1 MLVIH
6 GIWVRDAL
14 CLWAE
19 DSSRPATSAEQS
31 GRPSRAPRPHPFAAD
46 PETIAAALASLGNV
60 PEAAA
65 QQAAADELTLWLPSA
80 PDSPQAAPEL
90 IRPAGQEGAKARTR
104 WAALGCWRV
113 PALAVEPAAALDV
126 LARLDRLAA
135 PGEARPAAEQL
146 ALPAEVP
153 GPGESLAS
161 AGKPSPGRESAG
173 GEQSAFGDPVALMD
187 GSLAGEPVS
196 GEPLAPG
203 ELVPGGSAVYWAAVG
218 WFAAD
223 LAERGRV
230 LPALARASSNGDDEG
245 WSARWRPVLT
255 GHDARRAGE
264 LADAMP
270 PLCRAGEPGGEPPG
284 PILAAAL
291 NGLAD
296 AAARARLAAARPAW
310 MVLPPRSG
318 RRPARIPVAERWLA
332 ALTGPSSEV
341 MVSSAE
347 DETEAAELAAGLAAW
362 RDAAQ
367 APAGPVRTCF
377 RLVEPEPAEPNGEA
391 AEPSAQSAEPTSEAA
406 ENSPAASESAAESEP
421 LSDHVGSAAAQAV
434 DDPSWRVQFALQS
447 TEDPSLMLDAA
458 DVWAGAGGWA
468 PGGIQHPDE
477 ELLAGLGAA
486 TRLFGELD
494 SALRTPAPDEVRL
507 NTAGAFRFLTETA
520 PLLAGAGFGVLL
532 PDWARKARLGLKLTS
547 RSRSTSVGADGS
559 AGSGAGLGL
568 ADLVQFRY
576 DLALGDDTLHPD
588 ELAELA
594 RLKIPLVRIRGQW
607 VELDERNLQAALKF
621 LEGGRQGV
629 LPGGDVLLEGLR
641 GPQEDLP
648 VTAIDADGWLGD
660 LLSGQ
665 ADRTLTPVTAPPSFH
680 GELRP
685 YQERGLAWLSFLSS
699 LGLGGILADS
709 MGIGKCVSAK
719 SPVFLNGRLITAE
732 DAWRRYAGHVSR
744 DDEGEWA
751 IPSEPLTANAL
762 TRQFSVPSAMATA
775 TVTRLYRQYVSEK
788 LRKIHL
794 DDGSE
799 ICITRRHRLL
809 GLHDWTR
816 DFSVGDRICVPA
828 RLEWSGRSVDRDL
841 ITLLAWQISEGYEL
855 KGYFGI
861 TQKEPAVL
869 ERLRVCMANIAVN
882 YGLDLNNPRIHRHSS
897 GRAWVLKT
905 WSVAYQRFLE
915 GLGYDWGKRPA
926 EKLIPDFIIAADDDG
941 IRRFMREYFSAEGSV
956 LSGMRCVEISSAS
969 GWLMQQLSCMLRRF
983 GIWLRISTKQ
993 KRASNGSGIYRPYHI
1008 GLIGGPSLRRF
1019 RDLVGFSDPIKQAKL
1034 DDVCATPHNT
1044 NVEGIPGSD
1053 VLGLARHM
1061 TRLPM
1066 SQLGVGQVYATGT
1079 QELSRATASLAITAM
1094 DRICTGQAFAG
1105 YAARPRHRWTARTL
1119 AACSKLEPIDVGAM
1133 RDILAERLRRD
1144 VFYPRIVS
1152 VEDVDYTGWVYDFE
1166 VAEHHN
1172 FVAGGMLC
1180 HNTVQTLAL
1189 LAHERE
1195 ASPTDGQRE
1204 AIAAVTRSV
1213 VGPTLLVC
1221 PMSLVGNWQKEAERF
1236 TPDLS
1241 VYVHHGSDRL
1251 SGAELQGALG
1261 QADLVL
1267 TTYAIAARDRDD
1279 LAAVSWQR
1287 IVCDEAQ
1294 NIKNAGTQQARAV
1307 RSLPAAT
1314 RIALTGTP
1322 VENRLGELWSIMEFT
1337 SPGLLGPAE
1346 KFRTSFA
1353 VPVER
1358 HADEEATARLKRLTG
1373 PFILRRLKTDRSIIS
1388 DLPDKIEMKM
1398 WCNLTT
1404 EQASL
1409 YQATV
1414 TDMLRRIEAAEED
1427 IERRGLVLA
1436 TMAKLKQVCNHPAHL
1451 LADGSRLPGRSGK
1464 LARLEEIGDELIAAG
1479 DRALVFT
1486 QYAEFGRLLQPYLA
1500 ARLGCPVFY
1509 LHGGTPKKARD
1520 AMVADFQASTE
1531 PALFLLSLKAGGTG
1545 LNLTGAN
1552 HVIHFDRWWNP
1563 AVEDQATD
1571 RAFRIGQRKDV
1582 QVRKFV
1588 CVGTVEERID
1598 AMIEEKKA
1606 LAERIVGT
1614 GEGWLTGLS
1623 TADLRDVLTL
1633 SPEAVSQ

>member
-1 MLVIH
+1 MRHELSPPVASVGETGPGEQARHLPWSRGVLGMLVIH
-6 GIWVRDAL
+6 GIWARDAL

-19 DSSRPATSAEQS
+19 DSARPVTSAAPP

-46 PETIAAALASLGNV
+46 PETIAAALAALGRA
-60 PEAAA
+60 PGAAA
-65 QQAAADELTLWLPSA
+65 RQAAADELTLWLPSA

-90 IRPAGQEGAKARTR
+90 VRRASPAGARARTR
-104 WAALGCWRV
+104 WPALGCWRV
-113 PALAVEPAAALDV
+113 PALAVEPTAALAV
-126 LARLDRLAA
+126 LAALDRLAA
-135 PGEARPAAEQL
+135 PGGL
-146 ALPAEVP
+146 VP
-153 GPGESLAS
+153 
-161 AGKPSPGRESAG
+161 
-173 GEQSAFGDPVALMD
+173 
-187 GSLAGEPVS
+187 

-203 ELVPGGSAVYWAAVG
+203 ELVPGGSIVYWAAVA

-230 LPALARASSNGDDEG
+230 LPALARTSGSNGDGDR
-245 WSARWRPVLT
+245 WAARWHPVLT

-270 PLCRAGEPGGEPPG
+270 PLCRAAGPGGEPPG

-291 NGLAD
+291 TGLTD
-296 AAARARLAAARPAW
+296 AAARAQLAAAGPDWALLPA
-310 MVLPPRSG
+310 RRG
-318 RRPARIPVAERWLA
+318 RRPARTPVAERWAA
-332 ALTGPSSEV
+332 ALTGADSQVE
-341 MVSSAE
+341 VSSAE
-347 DETEAAELAAGLAAW
+347 DETAAAELAASLAAW

-377 RLVEPEPAEPNGEA
+377 RLVEPERAEPGPAEPSEAA
-391 AEPSAQSAEPTSEAA
+391 AEPGTVAAEASAVTGNGAGPAGNSPLPAEPA
-406 ENSPAASESAAESEP
+406 PEP
-421 LSDHVGSAAAQAV
+421 GRLRAQAAAAADPV
-434 DDPSWRVQFALQS
+434 ADDHSWRVQFALQS

-458 DVWAGAGGWA
+458 DVWAGTGGWA
-468 PGGIQHPDE
+468 PGGIEHPDE

-486 TRLFGELD
+486 ARLFGDLD
-494 SALRTPAPDEVRL
+494 GALRAPAPEEVQL
-507 NTAGAFRFLTETA
+507 DTAGAFRFLTETA

-547 RSRSTSVGADGS
+547 RSRSTSTGADGS
-559 AGSGAGLGL
+559 AGTGAGLGL
-568 ADLVQFRY
+568 ADLVKFRY

-621 LEGGRQGV
+621 LEGGRQSER
-629 LPGGDVLLEGLR
+629 PAGDVLLEGLR
-641 GPQEDLP
+641 GPDEDLP
-648 VTAIDADGWLGD
+648 VTAVDADGWLGD

-665 ADRTLTPVTAPPSFH
+665 AEHTLSPVTAPPSFH

-685 YQERGLAWLSFLSS
+685 YQERGLAWLSFLSR

-709 MGIGKCVSAK
+709 MGLGK
-719 SPVFLNGRLITAE
+719 
-732 DAWRRYAGHVSR
+732 
-744 DDEGEWA
+744 
-751 IPSEPLTANAL
+751 
-762 TRQFSVPSAMATA
+762 
-775 TVTRLYRQYVSEK
+775 TVQ
-788 LRKIHL
+788 
-794 DDGSE
+794 
-799 ICITRRHRLL
+799 LL
-809 GLHDWTR
+809 SLLAYEHQ
-816 DFSVGDRICVPA
+816 
-828 RLEWSGRSVDRDL
+828 SGRS
-841 ITLLAWQISEGYEL
+841 S
-855 KGYFGI
+855 
-861 TQKEPAVL
+861 
-869 ERLRVCMANIAVN
+869 
-882 YGLDLNNPRIHRHSS
+882 
-897 GRAWVLKT
+897 
-905 WSVAYQRFLE
+905 
-915 GLGYDWGKRPA
+915 
-926 EKLIPDFIIAADDDG
+926 
-941 IRRFMREYFSAEGSV
+941 
-956 LSGMRCVEISSAS
+956 
-969 GWLMQQLSCMLRRF
+969 
-983 GIWLRISTKQ
+983 
-993 KRASNGSGIYRPYHI
+993 
-1008 GLIGGPSLRRF
+1008 
-1019 RDLVGFSDPIKQAKL
+1019 
-1034 DDVCATPHNT
+1034 
-1044 NVEGIPGSD
+1044 
-1053 VLGLARHM
+1053 
-1061 TRLPM
+1061 
-1066 SQLGVGQVYATGT
+1066 
-1079 QELSRATASLAITAM
+1079 
-1094 DRICTGQAFAG
+1094 
-1105 YAARPRHRWTARTL
+1105 
-1119 AACSKLEPIDVGAM
+1119 
-1133 RDILAERLRRD
+1133 
-1144 VFYPRIVS
+1144 
-1152 VEDVDYTGWVYDFE
+1152 
-1166 VAEHHN
+1166 
-1172 FVAGGMLC
+1172 
-1180 HNTVQTLAL
+1180 
-1189 LAHERE
+1189 
-1195 ASPTDGQRE
+1195 
-1204 AIAAVTRSV
+1204 
-1213 VGPTLLVC
+1213 GPTLLVC
-1221 PMSLVGNWQKEAERF
+1221 PMSLVGNWEKEAERF
-1236 TPDLS
+1236 TPDLG

-1251 SGAELQGALG
+1251 SGAELQAALG

-1279 LAAVSWQR
+1279 LAAVRWQR
-1287 IVCDEAQ
+1287 VVCDEAQ
-1294 NIKNAGTQQARAV
+1294 NIKNASTQQARAV
-1307 RSLPAAT
+1307 RSLPAGT
-1314 RIALTGTP
+1314 RLALTGTP

-1358 HADEEATARLKRLTG
+1358 HGDEDATARLKRLTG

-1398 WCNLTT
+1398 WCNLTP

-1436 TMAKLKQVCNHPAHL
+1436 TMARLKQVCNHPAHL
-1451 LADGSRLPGRSGK
+1451 LGDGSRLPGRSGK
-1464 LARLEEIGDELIAAG
+1464 LARLEEIGDEIIAAG
-1479 DRALVFT
+1479 DKALVFT
-1486 QYAEFGRLLQPYLA
+1486 QYAEFGRMLEPYLA

-1520 AMVADFQASTE
+1520 AMVAGFQAMPD

-1623 TADLRDVLTL
+1623 TADLRDVLAL